1 MAEPNG
7 NGKTCDHEERLGRLE
22 AARKEMEDALVV
34 MAHLESKSAA
44 RIKEHAE
51 FIAEHEATLRSHSRF
66 IASQEAAWRKHT
78 EAMSEFDEK
87 LNALIDIV
95 GKMQGGMETRPS

>member
-7 NGKTCDHEERLGRLE
+7 NGKTDDQEERPVRLE

-51 FIAEHEATLRSHSRF
+51 FVSEHEATLRSHSRF
-66 IASQEAAWRKHT
+66 ITSHA
-78 EAMSEFDEK
+78 EAMSEFDDK
-87 LNALIDIV
+87 LNALIEIV
-95 GKMQGGMETRPS
+95 GRMQGGMETRST

>member
-1 MAEPNG
+1 
-7 NGKTCDHEERLGRLE
+7 
-22 AARKEMEDALVV
+22 MEDAFVV
-34 MAHLESKSAA
+34 MAHLESRAAA

-51 FIAEHEATLRSHSRF
+51 FIAEHEATLRSHSQF

-95 GKMQGGMETRPS
+95 GKMKGGMETRPS

>member
-1 MAEPNG
+1 MATADGG
-7 NGKTCDHEERLGRLE
+7 NHEERITRLE
-22 AARKEMEDALVV
+22 AARKEMEDAMVV

-51 FIAEHEATLRSHSRF
+51 FIASH
-66 IASQEAAWRKHT
+66 QAA
-78 EAMSEFDEK
+78 MLEFDGK

-95 GKMQGGMETRPS
+95 GRMQGGIESHS